1 MTTRLI
7 NALLSAI
14 FLASGAA
21 KLASL
26 EFEVTAFERWGY
38 PMAFMFLIGALEVA
52 GGVGLLLRRWSALA
66 AAALTPLM
74 WGAMG
79 THLIHQE
86 WPMLAVASAIM
97 ALSARQAWL
106 ARASLAAKLRGDAHG
121 ASTATNPR

>member
-1 MTTRLI
+1 MSTRLI
-7 NALLSAI
+7 NGLLSVI

-38 PMAFMFLIGALEVA
+38 PLAFMFLIGALEVA
-52 GGVGLLLRRWSALA
+52 GGIGLLLRRWSALA

-79 THLIHQE
+79 THLLHQE
-86 WPMLAVASAIM
+86 WPMLGLATAIM
-97 ALSARQAWL
+97 ALCARQAWL
-106 ARASLAAKLRGDAHG
+106 ARASLVTTLRGGAHG
-121 ASTATNPR
+121 ASAATNPR